1 MELKSNKTSG
11 KLSFKKVL
19 LWFFAIIILVLTGAG
34 IFLYNNFNRLLS
46 EALKNSFNSTLIS
59 DVYELEFKDLD
70 INFVLGNIKVNNVV
84 LQSREKPLKY
94 YAYINSSFRFSTKE
108 ILLNNVEILTLLKQN
123 RLKLK
128 RVKIE
133 KPTVEITIANEIP
146 VFLPFKDTLA
156 VVADTV
162 KQEVKRPIEGFFLE
176 QFDLMD
182 ASIHAENF
190 AKERNLQI
198 EEVDI
203 TLTDLKI
210 DQKPGKDFF
219 SYSYFD
225 FYIGKIAGSLQ
236 KESIKT
242 ISLSDYEIIIDSMEV
257 EKTID
262 TLIYRFNDF
271 NLGLKNLDLQT
282 ADSIFHFT
290 LEDFNLSY
298 SEKSIQLQNIS
309 FSPNISE
316 TALQKRHKFQITQ
329 FAGNVGLLNITGIGF
344 DSLFQKKKL
353 FIDEILIDSV
363 SAKIFKDKTKPIDL
377 KKFPEYL
384 GQTVAAIKLP
394 ITIKK
399 VKATNVNLVNR
410 EYRPDSSYATA
421 NINKATMNVE
431 NFTNI
436 NTKQPLTMNA
446 DAYLENKVRFQVT
459 LAFDY
464 KKPEFSIKGSFPKFN
479 LKDLNPLIQSYTPVT
494 VKTGQVDAIE
504 FTGTAGKS
512 SSSGTMK
519 FLYHDLNIDIKL
531 DEKAAWKNSV
541 LSFAANR
548 VVASSNPVSE
558 KLPPKIVKF
567 NAERDMNKGFINI
580 VIKSALNGL
589 KETILM
595 SKENKKAYK
604 EEKKKARRE
613 NKK

>member
-84 LQSREKPLKY
+84 LQPRKKPLKY

-162 KQEVKRPIEGFFLE
+162 KQDVKRPIEGFFLE

-282 ADSIFHFT
+282 ADSVFHFT
-290 LEDFNLSY
+290 LANFNLSY
-298 SEKSIQLQNIS
+298 SENSIKLENFA

-329 FAGNVGLLNITGIGF
+329 FAANVGVLNINGIGF
-344 DSLFQKKKL
+344 DSLFQRKKL

-394 ITIKK
+394 LAIKQ

-410 EYRPDSSYATA
+410 EFRPDSIYATA
-421 NINKATMNVE
+421 NINKATMSIE

-436 NTKQPLTMNA
+436 NTELPLLMKA

-459 LAFDY
+459 LGFDY

-494 VKTGQVDAIE
+494 VNSGQVDEIE
-504 FTGTAGKS
+504 FKGTAGKTS
-512 SSSGTMK
+512 SAGTMK

-531 DEKAAWKNSV
+531 EEKADWKNSV

-548 VVASSNPVSE
+548 VVASANPVSE
-558 KLPPKIVKF
+558 KLPPKVVKF
-567 NAERDMNKGFINI
+567 SAERDMNKGFINI

-589 KETILM
+589 KETVLM